1 MADQPANLDLRNI
14 TERIKLVYNE
24 DTLGIKVLAFLIDNK
39 MDIPDQEFTLKEVP
53 VSKKQRSSY
62 YWTDQSSWKRSQ
74 TTATSH
80 CWERFKSLTAESY
93 VK

>member
-1 MADQPANLDLRNI
+1 MADQPANLDLGNI

-62 YWTDQSSWKRSQ
+62 Y
-74 TTATSH
+74 
-80 CWERFKSLTAESY
+80 
-93 VK
+93 